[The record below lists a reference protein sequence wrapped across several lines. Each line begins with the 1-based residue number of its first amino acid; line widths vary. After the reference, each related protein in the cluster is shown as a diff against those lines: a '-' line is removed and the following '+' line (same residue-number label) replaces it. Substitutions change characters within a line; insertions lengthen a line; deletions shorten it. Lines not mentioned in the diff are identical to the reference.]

1 MEKRMNLTCYYN
13 TFKLINAGLIAVVP
27 AVTRVRFLTISDR
40 KVCAIFWFSLACMMD
55 KSSGFSPYSLYCFCS
70 STSYALINFKPPPRL
85 LIDFKNSKGLYLAFY
100 HAFVIVFRMW
110 LAYFPSHDYF
120 SYMFTL
126 LFIHFAYSRDN
137 SQAIFRYTVHVFEFL
152 QVFLFLS
159 KFWYILLRLS
169 PNCAGR
175 VAKTTLW

>member
-1 MEKRMNLTCYYN
+1 MQQRRMENG
-13 TFKLINAGLIAVVP
+13 INKPVARHFNSINHS
-27 AVTRVRFLTISDR
+27 ISDG
-40 KVCAIFWFSLACMMD
+40 KVCAIFLFSQPWTD

-85 LIDFKNSKGLYLAFY
+85 LINFKNSKGLYLAFY
-100 HAFVIVFRMW
+100 RAFVIVFRMW

-137 SQAIFRYTVHVFEFL
+137 SQAIFRYTVYSSFVYTGGTSWNHANFGTVLNSSF
-152 QVFLFLS
+152 V
-159 KFWYILLRLS
+159 
-169 PNCAGR
+169 
-175 VAKTTLW
+175 

>member
-1 MEKRMNLTCYYN
+1 MQQRRMENG
-13 TFKLINAGLIAVVP
+13 INKPVARHFNSIKHS
-27 AVTRVRFLTISDR
+27 ISDG
-40 KVCAIFWFSLACMMD
+40 KVCAIFLFSQPWTD

-85 LIDFKNSKGLYLAFY
+85 LINFKNSKGLYLAFY
-100 HAFVIVFRMW
+100 RAFVIVFRMW

-137 SQAIFRYTVHVFEFL
+137 SQAIFRYTVYSSFVYTGGTSWNHANFGTVLNSSF
-152 QVFLFLS
+152 V
-159 KFWYILLRLS
+159 
-169 PNCAGR
+169 
-175 VAKTTLW
+175 